1 MVLSNSDAKRLIEH
15 PCSTIQL
22 QRARYHESRL
32 RFHAQVSEHRTY
44 GSRYQFDF
52 LAWAKVTITASDKF
66 NQFDNQLTYPLKSN
80 EVVDSIS
87 DEYAKVFNS
96 QNAFIGYDFT
106 DPNLKQEYTEY
117 SKGYEHFW
125 RKDIFTAMLSAINSI
140 VVIDMAVT
148 PDEDGDEVKPYYYLL
163 SIDRVIDVK
172 VETDGEI
179 EYLIF
184 NDAEDRI
191 VVIDDTS
198 YRVYKKVN
206 DRVILQSTNLH
217 PLGYTPASFMWN
229 DALSPETPMIKLS
242 PISAILGDLD
252 TYLFQ
257 YTCKKCLDI
266 YASFPIYWHFDNK
279 CKVDGCA
286 SGYIR
291 RPSTVIPGDFWME
304 RCPACEKNSL
314 VGAGSVL
321 KVDPPRGTD
330 SPNLREPAGIISVD
344 RASLDYNVDE
354 TERLRDQIIASATGK
369 ITEKFRTSGAMNEDQ
384 VHSNYVSQ
392 TNILMWIAGNF
403 EKIHHFV
410 IDATA
415 TLMYG
420 DRYTG
425 CSVSYGTDFYLEDQN
440 KVTEEYVNAKAAGLP
455 MYILQAKRNQVDELQ
470 SKNNPQERQR
480 LYILR
485 QLEPYQ
491 DVGMDILQKIPG
503 LDINKFVI
511 KLNFSTFVNRFE
523 IEYGN
528 IVEWGS
534 ALDLKTKIDRINLI
548 FNQYAADQQ
557 PAPVIKN
564 PPITGPATS

>member
-1 MVLSNSDAKRLIEH
+1 MVLSNNDAKKLIEH
-15 PCSTIQL
+15 PHSTLHL
-22 QRARYHESRL
+22 QRARYQESRL
-32 RFHAQVSEHRTY
+32 RFHAQVAEQRVY
-44 GSRYQFDF
+44 GSRYVNDF
-52 LAWAKVTITASDKF
+52 LSWAKATITATDKY
-66 NQFDNQLTYPLKSN
+66 NQFDNMLTYPLKSN
-80 EVVDSIS
+80 EVVDSIA

-96 QNAFIGYDFT
+96 QNAFIGYEFN

-125 RKDIFTAMLSAINSI
+125 RKDVFGAMLSAINSI
-140 VVIDMAVT
+140 VVIDMPVYQ
-148 PDEDGDEVKPYYYLL
+148 EEVRPYYYLL

-172 VETDGEI
+172 TRRDGVI

-184 NDAEDRI
+184 HDVDERI
-191 VVIDDTS
+191 IVIDSAS

-206 DRVILQSTNLH
+206 DKVVLQSTNPH
-217 PLGYTPASFMWN
+217 ELGYAPASFMWN
-229 DALSPETPMIKLS
+229 DSLSPETPIIKQS

-257 YTCKKCLDI
+257 YTSKKCLDI

-279 CKVDGCA
+279 CKVEGCS
-286 SGYIR
+286 SGFIK
-291 RPSTVIPGDFWME
+291 RPSTVISGDFWME

-321 KVDPPRGTD
+321 RVDPPRGTD
-330 SPNLREPAGIISVD
+330 APNLREPAGIISID
-344 RASLDYNVDE
+344 RSSLDYNVDE
-354 TERLRDQIIASATGK
+354 TERLKNEIISSATGK
-369 ITEKFRTSGAMNEDQ
+369 LTEKYRSTGAMNEDQ

-403 EKIHHFV
+403 EKIHKFV

-420 DRYTG
+420 DRYDG

-440 KVTEEYVNAKAAGLP
+440 KVTEEYLNAKNAGMP

-491 DVGMDILQKIPG
+491 DVGIDILPTIPG

-548 FNQYAADQQ
+548 FDQYAAEQQ
-557 PAPVIKN
+557 PTQSQTV
-564 PPITGPATS
+564 S